1 MKGKT
6 ICKTLGLVLLAL
18 LILVVL
24 YVVYVFASYHRIG
37 DQSLSVMHC
46 SSRDAVPMEDAVE
59 TGAVYRVSSANAGF
73 GAYSADYSFFMDG
86 GRESRARS
94 RQAVDENMR
103 GIVAFV
109 KGLSPDF
116 ALFQEVDTDG
126 TRSWHIDETAYLSD
140 AMTGCEFDEV
150 FAQNYDSPYL
160 FYPLIQPHGAN
171 QSGIVTLSRHP
182 IASAARRELPVE
194 SGFMKLLDLDRCYS
208 VSRIPTA
215 SGKELVLYNLHLSAY
230 TSDGAI
236 ATEQL
241 ELLCADMLAEY
252 EAGNYCVAGGDFNKD
267 LLGNSPEIFG
277 VAAGE
282 NDTWAQPIPEGTI
295 PAGLTLVAPF
305 DETAP
310 TASCRTASEPYSIET
325 TFRLTVDGFLVSDN
339 VEVVDS
345 AVLDAGFLY
354 SDHNPVWM
362 DFTLK
367 RIWSEPAACAAGFYL
382 TSAMTVS

>member
-1 MKGKT
+1 MKGKKLLRPLV
-6 ICKTLGLVLLAL
+6 CVLLAFV
-18 LILVVL
+18 ILVGG
-24 YVVYVFASYHRIG
+24 YVAYVFLAYHRVG

-46 SSRDAVPMEDAVE
+46 SRDAVPMEDAVE

-94 RQAVDENMR
+94 RQEVDRNMS

-310 TASCRTASEPYSIET
+310 AASCRTASEPYSIET

-354 SDHNPVWM
+354 SDHNPAWM
-362 DFTLK
+362 DFKLN
-367 RIWSEPAACAAGFYL
+367 
-382 TSAMTVS
+382 

>member
-94 RQAVDENMR
+94 H
-103 GIVAFV
+103 
-109 KGLSPDF
+109 
-116 ALFQEVDTDG
+116 QEVDTDG

-310 TASCRTASEPYSIET
+310 AASCRTASEPYSIET

-362 DFTLK
+362 DFKLN
-367 RIWSEPAACAAGFYL
+367 
-382 TSAMTVS
+382 

>member
-1 MKGKT
+1 MKGKKLLRPLV
-6 ICKTLGLVLLAL
+6 CVLLAFV
-18 LILVVL
+18 ILVGG
-24 YVVYVFASYHRIG
+24 YVAYVFLAYHRVG

-46 SSRDAVPMEDAVE
+46 SRDAVPMEDAVE

-94 RQAVDENMR
+94 RQAVDKNMR

-109 KGLSPDF
+109 EDLSPDF

-140 AMTGCEFDEV
+140 AMMGCEFDEV

-182 IASAARRELPVE
+182 IASAARRELPGG

-362 DFTLK
+362 DFKLN
-367 RIWSEPAACAAGFYL
+367 
-382 TSAMTVS
+382 

>member
-1 MKGKT
+1 MKGKKLLRPLV
-6 ICKTLGLVLLAL
+6 CVLLAFV
-18 LILVVL
+18 ILVGG
-24 YVVYVFASYHRIG
+24 YVAYVFLAYHRVG

-46 SSRDAVPMEDAVE
+46 SRDAVPMEDAVE

-94 RQAVDENMR
+94 RQAVDKNMR

-109 KGLSPDF
+109 EDLSPDF

-295 PAGLTLVAPF
+295 PTGLTLVAPF

-362 DFTLK
+362 DFKLN
-367 RIWSEPAACAAGFYL
+367 
-382 TSAMTVS
+382 

>member
-1 MKGKT
+1 MKGKKLLRPLV
-6 ICKTLGLVLLAL
+6 CVLLAFV
-18 LILVVL
+18 ILVGG
-24 YVVYVFASYHRIG
+24 YVAYVFLAYHRVG

-46 SSRDAVPMEDAVE
+46 SRDAVPMEDAVE

-94 RQAVDENMR
+94 RQAVDKNMR

-109 KGLSPDF
+109 EDLSPDF

-140 AMTGCEFDEV
+140 AMMGCEFDEV

-367 RIWSEPAACAAGFYL
+367 
-382 TSAMTVS
+382 

>member
-1 MKGKT
+1 MKGKKLLRPLV
-6 ICKTLGLVLLAL
+6 CVLLAFV
-18 LILVVL
+18 ILVGG
-24 YVVYVFASYHRIG
+24 YVAYVFLAYHRVG

-46 SSRDAVPMEDAVE
+46 SRDAVPMEDAVE

-94 RQAVDENMR
+94 RQAVDKNMR

-109 KGLSPDF
+109 EDLSPDF

-140 AMTGCEFDEV
+140 AMMGCEFDEV

-362 DFTLK
+362 DFKLN
-367 RIWSEPAACAAGFYL
+367 
-382 TSAMTVS
+382 

>member
-1 MKGKT
+1 
-6 ICKTLGLVLLAL
+6 
-18 LILVVL
+18 
-24 YVVYVFASYHRIG
+24 
-37 DQSLSVMHC
+37 
-46 SSRDAVPMEDAVE
+46 
-59 TGAVYRVSSANAGF
+59 
-73 GAYSADYSFFMDG
+73 
-86 GRESRARS
+86 
-94 RQAVDENMR
+94 MR

-140 AMTGCEFDEV
+140 AMTGCEFDVV

-208 VSRIPTA
+208 VSHIPTA

-367 RIWSEPAACAAGFYL
+367 
-382 TSAMTVS
+382 